1 MAETAAHLDRVL
13 PHVPMRQWVLSA
25 PHALRFRMAYDPG
38 LLSGVMRIFSRAVFQ
53 SLRRRASQCGIP
65 RGQCGAVTFVQRFG
79 SALNLHPHGHMVCT
93 DGVYAA
99 LPGESPR
106 FYPLPAPEPRDVAG
120 IAQTVATRVQAL
132 LDSDPAADDPG
143 AAEGFDDPWLVG
155 LYDGSIRGKIGT
167 GSRAGQQTSMAYGSE
182 GPQDPDQRA
191 YSSRCANVEGFSV
204 HAGVS
209 IRAQDR
215 KGLEALCKYAARPP
229 LAQDR
234 LRQTP
239 DGKLVYE
246 MKTPWRNGATHV
258 VMARLELIEKLAALV
273 PRPRY
278 HIIHFYGVFA
288 PAAKWRSSIV
298 PDPPPQTC
306 THGSKT
312 ESELRR
318 KNYTWAQLM
327 ARTFQFD
334 VLECPR
340 CSGRMKILAAIESPE
355 LASRILDCLGIVCR
369 PPPVAPARSRNNDLA
384 AS

>member
-1 MAETAAHLDRVL
+1 MRPASRSKTLLYGVVASELEAFLAEHRSAEHEVPRFVEQEFRAFLDCGVLCRGFLRVRCGSCALDRV
-13 PHVPMRQWVLSA
+13 V
-25 PHALRFRMAYDPG
+25 
-38 LLSGVMRIFSRAVFQ
+38 
-53 SLRRRASQCGIP
+53 
-65 RGQCGAVTFVQRFG
+65 
-79 SALNLHPHGHMVCT
+79 
-93 DGVYAA
+93 
-99 LPGESPR
+99 
-106 FYPLPAPEPRDVAG
+106 
-120 IAQTVATRVQAL
+120 
-132 LDSDPAADDPG
+132 
-143 AAEGFDDPWLVG
+143 
-155 LYDGSIRGKIGT
+155 
-167 GSRAGQQTSMAYGSE
+167 
-182 GPQDPDQRA
+182 
-191 YSSRCANVEGFSV
+191 GFS
-204 HAGVS
+204 
-209 IRAQDR
+209 
-215 KGLEALCKYAARPP
+215 
-229 LAQDR
+229 
-234 LRQTP
+234 
-239 DGKLVYE
+239 
-246 MKTPWRNGATHV
+246 WRNGATHV